1 MRRTRFPS
9 SPTPEN
15 SPAPPAPPPRR
26 WSNIS
31 TPALP
36 PQGYRLSITPN
47 SSQMIAHD
55 PAAIFYARQTL
66 SQLRSLYPAA
76 IPCLEI
82 EDSPDFPVR
91 GVMLDI
97 SRDKVPTMSTL
108 FSLIDLL
115 ASWKINHLQ
124 LYLEHTFAY
133 RGHEEVWQNASPLT
147 ADELL
152 VLDTYCK
159 SRFIDFVPNQNSF
172 GHMER
177 WLRHPRYLPLAEAQG
192 GAETPW
198 GFRWKGPFSLC
209 PTDPR
214 SLDLLSD
221 LYAQLLPNFS
231 SPLFNVGCDETF
243 DIGQGRSRAQCDRV
257 GVHQVYLDFL
267 NSVHR
272 LVQSHNRR
280 MMFWGDIIIKEPS
293 LLPQLPKDAI
303 ALLWGY
309 EADHPFDE
317 QCGVLAQSGKEFY
330 VCPGSSSWC
339 SIAGRTDNML
349 ANQLSA
355 ATAGLAHGAAG
366 YLNTDWGDH
375 GHLQYLPFS
384 YPGFAAGAALSWCLD
399 SNRNL
404 PLARLLDLY
413 AFKDAASVAGQIA
426 LDLGNVY
433 KSVGKLIPNRSALF
447 NILVPGSAHKDPMEG
462 ITPGNLQAAR
472 AAIQSAMRG
481 FSKASL
487 NVPDAATI
495 KVEFVNAA
503 AMLEYACD
511 HSAGDGGEMIE
522 SHRRCWL
529 AQSAWRARGQHFQ
542 IGNRQQAII
551 RCRPCPNASRS
562 SATARWPRFAPA
574 AHAGGA

>member
-1 MRRTRFPS
+1 MPHETEPIPLLPFPRKLTRAPGS
-9 SPTPEN
+9 SI
-15 SPAPPAPPPRR
+15 APVDEHFDPR
-26 WSNIS
+26 
-31 TPALP
+31 AVP

-47 SSQMIAHD
+47 SSRIIAHD
-55 PAAIFYARQTL
+55 PAAAFYARQTL
-66 SQLRSLYPAA
+66 AQLQSLYPTA

-115 ASWKINHLQ
+115 SSWKINQLQ
-124 LYLEHTFAY
+124 LYIEHTFAY
-133 RGHEEVWQNASPLT
+133 RGHEEVWQNASPLS
-147 ADELL
+147 ADEIRA
-152 VLDTYCK
+152 LDDYCK

-177 WLRHPRYLPLAEAQG
+177 WLRHPRYLPLAEAPD

-221 LYAQLLPNFS
+221 LYSQLLPNFS

-272 LVQSHNRR
+272 LVQSHSRR

-317 QCGVLAQSGKEFY
+317 QCRELARCGKEFY
-330 VCPGSSSWC
+330 VCPGTSSWC
-339 SIAGRTDNML
+339 SITGRTDNML
-349 ANQLSA
+349 ANQRSA
-355 ATAGLAHGAAG
+355 ASAGLAHGATG
-366 YLNTDWGDH
+366 FLNTDWGDY

-384 YPGFAAGAALSWCLD
+384 YPGLIAGAAMSWCLA
-399 SNRNL
+399 SNRDL

-413 AFKDAASVAGQIA
+413 AFQDKAGVMGQA
-426 LDLGNVY
+426 TLDLGNVY
-433 KSVGKLIPNRSALF
+433 KSVGKLVPNRSALF
-447 NILVPGSAHKDPMEG
+447 SILVPSSTHKDPMDG
-462 ITPGNLQAAR
+462 ITREGLKSAYLATCR
-472 AAIQSAMRG
+472 AIQ
-481 FSKASL
+481 
-487 NVPDAATI
+487 NVDRADMHREDADKI
-495 KVEFVNAA
+495 RLEFGTAA
-503 AMLEYACD
+503 AMLEFAC
-511 HSAGDGGEMIE
+511 GEGVGVEPIARL
-522 SHRRCWL
+522 HRKCWL
-529 AQSAWRARGQHFQ
+529 ARNRVGGLEESISKLA
-542 IGNRQQAII
+542 IGNRQ
-551 RCRPCPNASRS
+551 S
-562 SATARWPRFAPA
+562 
-574 AHAGGA
+574 

>member
-1 MRRTRFPS
+1 MPHETEPIPLLPLPRKLTRAPGS
-9 SPTPEN
+9 ST
-15 SPAPPAPPPRR
+15 APVDERLDPR
-26 WSNIS
+26 
-31 TPALP
+31 AVP

-47 SSQMIAHD
+47 SCRIIAHD
-55 PAAIFYARQTL
+55 PVAVFYARQTL
-66 SQLRSLYPAA
+66 SQLRSLYPTA

-82 EDSPDFPVR
+82 EDSPDFPIR

-115 ASWKINHLQ
+115 SSWKINQLQ
-124 LYLEHTFAY
+124 LYIEHTFAY
-133 RGHEEVWQNASPLT
+133 RDHEEVWQNASPLT
-147 ADELL
+147 ADEIRA
-152 VLDTYCK
+152 LDDYCK

-177 WLRHPRYLPLAEAQG
+177 WLRHPRYLPLAEAPD

-272 LVQSHNRR
+272 LVQSHSRQ

-293 LLPQLPKDAI
+293 LLPQLPKGAI
-303 ALLWGY
+303 PLLWGY

-317 QCGVLAQSGKEFY
+317 QCRVLAQTGKEFY
-330 VCPGSSSWC
+330 VCPGTSSWC
-339 SIAGRTDNML
+339 SIVGRTDNML
-349 ANQLSA
+349 ANQISA
-355 ATAGLAHGAAG
+355 ATAGLAHGAKG
-366 YLNTDWGDH
+366 FLNTDWGDY

-413 AFKDAASVAGQIA
+413 VFKDSAAVTGQAA
-426 LDLGNVY
+426 LDLGNVF

-447 NILVPGSAHKDPMEG
+447 SILVPSSTHKDPMEG
-462 ITPGNLQAAR
+462 ITPGNLQTAR

-481 FSKASL
+481 FSKANL
-487 NVPDAATI
+487 QAPDAASI
-495 KVEFVNAA
+495 KDEFANAA

-511 HSAGDGGEMIE
+511 HSAGDPEEMIE

-529 AQSAWRARGQHFQ
+529 ARNRSGGLEDSISKLA
-542 IGNRQQAII
+542 IGNRQ
-551 RCRPCPNASRS
+551 S
-562 SATARWPRFAPA
+562 
-574 AHAGGA
+574 

>member
-1 MRRTRFPS
+1 MPHETEPIPLLPFPRKLTRTPGS
-9 SPTPEN
+9 SI
-15 SPAPPAPPPRR
+15 APVVEHLDSRAV
-26 WSNIS
+26 
-31 TPALP
+31 P

-47 SSQMIAHD
+47 SSRIIAHD
-55 PAAIFYARQTL
+55 PAAAFYARQTL
-66 SQLRSLYPAA
+66 AQLRSLYPTA

-108 FSLIDLL
+108 LSLIDLL
-115 ASWKINHLQ
+115 SSWKINHFQ
-124 LYLEHTFAY
+124 LYIEHTFAY

-147 ADELL
+147 PDEIRA
-152 VLDTYCK
+152 LDDRCK

-177 WLRHPRYLPLAEAQG
+177 WLRHPRYLPLAEAPE

-214 SLDLLSD
+214 SLELLSD

-293 LLPQLPKDAI
+293 LLPQLPKGAI
-303 ALLWGY
+303 PLLWGY
-309 EADHPFDE
+309 EADHPFDS
-317 QCGVLAQSGKEFY
+317 QCRQLAELGSDFY
-330 VCPGSSSWC
+330 VCPGTSSWC

-355 ATAGLAHGAAG
+355 ATAGLARGAAG

-413 AFKDAASVAGQIA
+413 VFKDSAGVTGQAS
-426 LDLGNVY
+426 LDLGNVF

-447 NILVPGSAHKDPMEG
+447 SILVPGSTHKNPMEG
-462 ITPGNLQAAR
+462 ITPNALETALAAT
-472 AAIQSAMRG
+472 QSAVQNIHR
-481 FSKASL
+481 AQIHRR
-487 NVPDAATI
+487 DAEIIT
-495 KVEFVNAA
+495 EELQSAA
-503 AMLEYACD
+503 AMLAFACHKPLNPD
-511 HSAGDGGEMIE
+511 RDELAQIIRA
-522 SHRRCWL
+522 HRKCWL
-529 AQSAWRARGQHFQ
+529 AR
-542 IGNRQQAII
+542 NRPGGLEDSVQRLRVGIDS
-551 RCRPCPNASRS
+551 C
-562 SATARWPRFAPA
+562 A
-574 AHAGGA
+574 AEP